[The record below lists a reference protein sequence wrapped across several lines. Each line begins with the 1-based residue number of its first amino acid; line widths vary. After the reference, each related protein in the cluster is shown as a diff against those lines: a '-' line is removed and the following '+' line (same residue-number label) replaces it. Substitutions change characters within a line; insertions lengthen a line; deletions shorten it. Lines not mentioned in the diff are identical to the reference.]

1 MAMFRNVNLAPIDT
15 SGFERAGAAYG
26 QMFQNLG
33 NTIASSVEKYSAKQ
47 EKQESKDSMR
57 RIIKNLP
64 SEALEQLG
72 VDTTDPKMVD
82 QMASDMVKAPG
93 QTQQL
98 LATISSLTTADTQ
111 RNLNMQKGARDALTY
126 QQELMKQE
134 VLGMVR
140 ENPNNPELGKYPNK
154 MVQEALVQA
163 KKEQDEAK
171 QRGVS
176 IRSTELG
183 NVKTELDN
191 ALSQGT
197 LGDKMAESAA
207 KAISASSQAEVDAAT
222 VEQNIRS
229 AQLDVESKKLQNE
242 NAKLDKQL
250 AEMKIDKGT
259 PISFNQF
266 QGLQSK
272 LKEMGMDSS
281 INFSVNR
288 DGEIFIQGIQ
298 ERNEYTPS
306 VIKELDELAELKK
319 QLADDPNNELL
330 QDKVQKLEAILEAKG
345 RTPVLFPS
353 TLPLPPQ

>member
-33 NTIASSVEKYSAKQ
+33 NTIASSVENYRAKQ

-82 QMASDMVKAPG
+82 QMASDMVNAPG

-126 QQELMKQE
+126 EQNLMKQE

-140 ENPNNPELGKYPNK
+140 ENPNNPELGKYPNA

-163 KKEQDEAK
+163 QKEQDEAK
-171 QRGVS
+171 QRGANYA
-176 IRSTELG
+176 STVASTTGQELS
-183 NVKTELDN
+183 NTFNQNTLDN
-191 ALSQGT
+191 RI
-197 LGDKMAESAA
+197 ESAG
-207 KAISASSQAEVDAAT
+207 
-222 VEQNIRS
+222 
-229 AQLDVESKKLQNE
+229 LDVDYKKLQNE
-242 NAKLDKQL
+242 NAKLEKQM
-250 AEMKIDKGT
+250 AEMEIDKKT
-259 PISFNQF
+259 PISFDQF

-272 LKEMGMDSS
+272 LEEMGMDSS

-330 QDKVQKLEAILEAKG
+330 QDKVNKLEAILEAKG